1 MGISLKYGPNQCFS
15 HIYIPFIRL
24 KTPPRSPAGTV
35 LDIHRAREIG
45 VDNGAQGVDLM
56 IRYHVG
62 RDPDHRRRGARGN
75 GTKKRVLGGELPT
88 ARKWVITP
96 VIYMG

>member
-1 MGISLKYGPNQCFS
+1 MGISPKYGPNECFS

-24 KTPPRSPAGTV
+24 KTPPVTGTV

-62 RDPDHRRRGARGN
+62 RDPDQWSQGARGN
-75 GTKKRVLGGELPT
+75 GTKNLRRGQYHV
-88 ARKWVITP
+88 V
-96 VIYMG
+96 